1 MVERSILLI
10 DDEEIILKSLNS
22 ILAHEGYKVTQA
34 DSGEKGLGLFE
45 KGEYPLVI
53 TDLVMSGSGG
63 LNVIKQ
69 VKQTRPETMVLMITG
84 CGETERTVQAMT
96 EGADDY
102 ILKPCK
108 KDELV
113 QKVAD
118 CFAKLDRR

>member
-10 DDEEIILKSLNS
+10 DDEEIILKSMNN
-22 ILAHEGYKVTQA
+22 ILAQEGYKVTLA

-45 KGEYPLVI
+45 KGEYHLVI
-53 TDLVMSGSGG
+53 TDLVMSGSDGI
-63 LNVIKQ
+63 NVIKQ
-69 VKQTRPETMVLMITG
+69 VKQTRPETMMLMITG
-84 CGETERTVQAMT
+84 CGETQRTVQAMS

-108 KDELV
+108 RDELI

-118 CFAKLDRR
+118 CFAKLERK